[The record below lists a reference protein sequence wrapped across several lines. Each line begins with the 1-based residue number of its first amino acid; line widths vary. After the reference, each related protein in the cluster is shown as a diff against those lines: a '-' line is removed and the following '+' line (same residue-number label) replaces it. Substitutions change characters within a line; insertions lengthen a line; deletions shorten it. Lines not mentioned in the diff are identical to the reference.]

1 MLRHV
6 PCSDEQGPTIYG
18 ATETGPDLQLHW
30 TLVGA
35 LVVWGWRPYAERGC
49 EVKALHL
56 LLLFQFSL

>member
-6 PCSDEQGPTIYG
+6 PCADEQGPTIYG

-35 LVVWGWRPYAERGC
+35 LVVWGGGHTPNVG
-49 EVKALHL
+49 VK
-56 LLLFQFSL
+56 